1 MTKIQKFLTTST
13 AAVGALVT
21 APLSV
26 LAQDATNSIN
36 LALPG
41 SSQFNSVSSWTPTAL
56 IRAGINLILILAGL
70 VAFLFLLWGG
80 LQWILAGGDKEGT
93 EKARKR
99 ITAALV
105 GLVIVFAAYAI
116 IQLVSSFLGVPL
128 LQLNF
133 VNISTAGTT

>member
-1 MTKIQKFLTTST
+1 MTKMKKLLATSS
-13 AAVGALVT
+13 AIAGALVT

-26 LAQDATNSIN
+26 LAQEESIN
-36 LALPG
+36 LNLPG
-41 SSQFNSVSSWTPTAL
+41 TSQFSTVSGWTPSAL
-56 IRAGINLILILAGL
+56 VKAGINLVLVLAGL

-99 ITAALV
+99 ITAALI

-116 IQLVSSFLGVPL
+116 IQLISAFLGVPL
-128 LQLNF
+128 LQLNILN
-133 VNISTAGTT
+133 VATANQ